1 MVEIFTF
8 LCYNH
13 YVTSNAKVYTG
24 MNENILSA
32 FKNELGYVDATN
44 QYVELSVRM
53 TEKDYGT
60 VLKSDLQGLAK
71 SVNLNVSTLAED
83 YMCRISKSYIVN
95 VNSCFENFLK
105 SFRHLPG
112 SSTNT
117 TKKAKTDED
126 DWLSWTLNIAF
137 TSIPND
143 IKNDVAIC
151 DYYRL
156 VRNSIAHNG
165 ESSSTLKSKRALIRT
180 TDNPRLNAPNG
191 LDSIMFDDQVL
202 FSRAA
207 YNVAKYIFNNS
218 QYDINAIIKANRE
231 SLIDLIKPFQEP
243 GAHSRATKKVK
254 YFIGLSYP
262 ALRDV
267 DWEYVVSTLLN

>member
-53 TEKDYGT
+53 AEKEHGSDI
-60 VLKSDLQGLAK
+60 KNDLQGLAQ
-71 SVNLNVSTLAED
+71 SVNLNVSALSED

-95 VNSCFENFLK
+95 VNSCLENFLK

-112 SSTNT
+112 SPTNIT
-117 TKKAKTDED
+117 EIEKTKED
-126 DWLSWTLNIAF
+126 DWLEWTLNIAF
-137 TSIPND
+137 SSIDND
-143 IKNDVAIC
+143 IKNDVYVC
-151 DYYRL
+151 EYYRL
-156 VRNSIAHNG
+156 IRNHIVHNG
-165 ESSSTLKSKRALIRT
+165 ESSSPLKSKRALIKT

-191 LDSIMFDDQVL
+191 LDSLTFDDQVL

-231 SLIDLIKPFQEP
+231 RLIDLIKPFQEP
-243 GAHSRATKKVK
+243 GSHSRATKKVK

-267 DWEYVVSTLLN
+267 DWECVVSTLLN